1 MLRRLGI
8 RKITLQNGRCIGK
21 AEVGK
26 ETREDSRAKVEDSE
40 GLGQGRG
47 SVSMESRTGR
57 IHRTSW
63 P

>member
-1 MLRRLGI
+1 MEGALERQKL
-8 RKITLQNGRCIGK
+8 
-21 AEVGK
+21 GK

-47 SVSMESRTGR
+47 SVSTESRTGR